1 MRLIQLVYVSRPFG
15 YDTATLNGI
24 LLDARRLNTRD
35 DITGALICR
44 QDIFLQML
52 EGPEVKVLATFE
64 RIRADDRHVE
74 VRQVINT
81 PVQERLFGDWAM
93 LHDPEKSWIWTQQD
107 IRGGILDRLTP
118 ADFEAVFAD
127 LAAKVVDTTAG

>member
-44 QDIFLQML
+44 QDIFLQLL
-52 EGPEVKVLATFE
+52 EGPETTVLATFE

-81 PVQERLFGDWAM
+81 PVKERLFGDWAM

-107 IRGGILDRLTP
+107 IRDGILDRLTP
-118 ADFEAVFAD
+118 ADFQAVFAD